1 MSIYYLVS
9 VGIAALAA
17 LAGVMRSGATRPDP
31 VALVGAGIASI
42 AFAIL
47 AAGEHDPA
55 VSTADAVTGVILAGL
70 LLGALPVYVFFV
82 LGRALAR
89 HRITL
94 ALICAA
100 SAVPL
105 VYYYILVGILVVAD
119 LVHCPPDAYECPI

>member
-1 MSIYYLVS
+1 MPAIYLIPLAIPV
-9 VGIAALAA
+9 LAA
-17 LAGVMRSGATRPDP
+17 FAGVMRSGAERPDRG
-31 VALVGAGIASI
+31 ALVGAGVVGI

-47 AAGEHDPA
+47 ATGAHDPA
-55 VSTADAVTGVILAGL
+55 VAALDAVAGVVLAGL
-70 LLGALPVYVFFV
+70 VLGTLPVYVYFV

-105 VYYYILVGILVVAD
+105 IYFYLVGWILVLAM
-119 LVHCPPDAYECPI
+119 VHCPPDAYECPV